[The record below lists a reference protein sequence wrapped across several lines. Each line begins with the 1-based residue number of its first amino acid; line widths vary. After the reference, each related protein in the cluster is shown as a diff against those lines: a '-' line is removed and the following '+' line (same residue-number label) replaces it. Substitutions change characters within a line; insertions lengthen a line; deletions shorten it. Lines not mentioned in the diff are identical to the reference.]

1 MNSQTTFS
9 SSPMGP
15 LHFAHPSQMTSFVVS
30 TSRIRSLFRS
40 SSSSSSSSSKGE
52 ISKGKKNILEV
63 EYEHRKVKGS
73 TFTPLESEKT
83 PSSPPPPPYRQA
95 VEEDLYCE
103 DVIVDEE
110 LEKKRKA
117 LIEED
122 KRMNEQ
128 LRSIGF

>member
-15 LHFAHPSQMTSFVVS
+15 LHFSHPSEMTSFVVS
-30 TSRIRSLFRS
+30 PSRIRSFFRFS
-40 SSSSSSSSSKGE
+40 SFSKDVT
-52 ISKGKKNILEV
+52 SKNQKDVLGVK
-63 EYEHRKVKGS
+63 YEHRKVEGS
-73 TFTPLESEKT
+73 TFTPLKSERT
-83 PSSPPPPPYRQA
+83 PSSPPPPYRQP

-122 KRMNEQ
+122 RRMSEA
-128 LRSIGF
+128 LKSIGL